1 MTRAPDLATAKS
13 PRNFA
18 QGQNEDGSER
28 HAGERRKAKRALA
41 DHGQILS
48 RIDGGCS
55 CLGHGALK

>member
-41 DHGQILS
+41 DHGPQTTLS
-48 RIDGGCS
+48 NGRSPSVNTGM
-55 CLGHGALK
+55 